1 MRSLLLLPAAVMWAM
16 ACGAPVA
23 TPAMAHF
30 SSSALA
36 GSLAGSLACVARE
49 TIVRSSWYGR
59 HWRGRRTA
67 SGGRFD
73 DRLLTA
79 ASRTIPLLTFAKVRN
94 LLSGAMVRVQ
104 ITDRGPYIAG
114 RGLDLS
120 QRAADLLGVT
130 KRGVGVVSVETEEK
144 DLTTYPEE

>member
-1 MRSLLLLPAAVMWAM
+1 MRSLLLLPAAVMWA
-16 ACGAPVA
+16 AVCCAPVA
-23 TPAMAHF
+23 PAAAHL
-30 SSSALA
+30 SSAPLA
-36 GSLAGSLACVARE
+36 GSLAGLRACFAKE
-49 TIVRSSWYGR
+49 KIVLSSWYGR

-94 LLSGAMVRVQ
+94 LVTGALVRVQ
-104 ITDRGPYIAG
+104 ITDRGPYVAG

-120 QRAADLLGVT
+120 ERAARLLGVT
-130 KRGVGVVSVETEEK
+130 KRGIEMVSIEIEEAAQ
-144 DLTTYPEE
+144 